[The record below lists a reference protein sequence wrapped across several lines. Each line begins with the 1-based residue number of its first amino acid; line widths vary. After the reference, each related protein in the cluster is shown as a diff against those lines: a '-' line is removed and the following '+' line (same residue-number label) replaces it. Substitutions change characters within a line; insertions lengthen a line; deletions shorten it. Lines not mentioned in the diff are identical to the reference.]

1 MQFWTGFLDSIGPG
15 IIAGLMIVTWDL
27 ARIYVQSRWL
37 VRRLNQESESE
48 NQRYQVM
55 ADQVK
60 LIAEKLGVENDS
72 EHSSTDQA

>member
-1 MQFWTGFLDSIGPG
+1 MQFWTGFLNSIGPG
-15 IIAGLMIVTWDL
+15 VIAGLMIVIWDL

-37 VRRLNQESESE
+37 VRKLNQEPKSEC
-48 NQRYQVM
+48 QRCQAM

-72 EHSSTDQA
+72 EHSSSD